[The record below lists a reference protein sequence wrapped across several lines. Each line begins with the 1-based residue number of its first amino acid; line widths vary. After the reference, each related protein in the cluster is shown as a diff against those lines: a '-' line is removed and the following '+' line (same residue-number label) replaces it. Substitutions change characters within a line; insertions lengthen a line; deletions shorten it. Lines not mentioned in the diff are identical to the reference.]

1 MSDVKYI
8 TLESELQVGDKF
20 EDHSPKSSTSSSYK
34 VGSVRIRISNRSFLL
49 LAQNGES
56 ERMSLNDF
64 LLNSGESGIWNW
76 DNEGLGTNG
85 GCGRGGW
92 NGGNFS

>member
-49 LAQNGES
+49 LAQNGDP

-64 LLNSGESGIWNW
+64 LLNSGESGIWNL
-76 DNEGLGTNG
+76 DNEGFGTNG

-92 NGGNFS
+92 NGGSFS